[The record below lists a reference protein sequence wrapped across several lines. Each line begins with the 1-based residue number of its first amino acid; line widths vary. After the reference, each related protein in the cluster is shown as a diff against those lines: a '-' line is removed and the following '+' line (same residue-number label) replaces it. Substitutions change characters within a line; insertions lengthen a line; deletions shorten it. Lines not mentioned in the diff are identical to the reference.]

1 MEETPVEEG
10 DTNKDVE
17 IAPAL
22 IAVHPAEKSV
32 AVAVG
37 SDLRVFDL
45 VGNCPVSLVDESG
58 GSYHK
63 DSIRTI
69 CYGSNG
75 QLFVSAGDDKTVKIW
90 STESWRCIYNV
101 GSEKRVSAAA
111 ISPNGMHVCFA
122 DKFGVIWVVDLDGGV
137 DGNQPL
143 VNKKAVSL
151 LSHYC
156 SIITS
161 LEFSLDGRFLV
172 SADRDFKIRVT
183 TFPTKPVNEAHE
195 IQSFCLGHTDFV
207 SCIAFISKLEC
218 PHGFIISGSGD
229 STVRLWDIL
238 SGSLLATCE
247 IGDKVE
253 LLDSKEREGCHSAV
267 TSICT
272 IADGG
277 LVAVAIQSLHGIIL
291 LNCDLSN
298 HTLSVVKVVSISEET
313 FIPTSLSSSCST
325 RYLWMVT
332 GVSGLHN
339 LGHSSLARVKVI
351 SGFNKDNP
359 NSTEN
364 ELSILED
371 DAIPGGE
378 KLLEKLQGGVTFDEK
393 VFLAA
398 SEAVKTAMSNLLT
411 KKQYST
417 EKRDFRKRTRNDRK
431 LKQG

>member
-17 IAPAL
+17 VAPAL
-22 IAVHPAEKSV
+22 IALHPTENSV

-45 VGNCPVSLVDESG
+45 VGNCAVFLVDESG
-58 GSYHK
+58 VPYHK

-69 CYGSNG
+69 CYGSKG

-101 GSEKRVSAAA
+101 VSEKRVSAAA
-111 ISPNGMHVCFA
+111 ISPNGLHVCFA

-143 VNKKAVSL
+143 VSKKAMSL

-161 LEFSLDGRFLV
+161 LKFSLDGRFLV

-183 TFPTKPVNEAHE
+183 TFPTKPVNEARE

-207 SCIAFISKLEC
+207 SCIAFISNLEC
-218 PHGFIISGSGD
+218 SHGFLISGSGD

-238 SGSLLATCE
+238 CGSLLDTCD

-267 TSICT
+267 TSLCT
-272 IADGG
+272 IADGA
-277 LVAVAIQSLHGIIL
+277 LVAVAVQSLHGIIL

-313 FIPTSLSSSCST
+313 FIPTSLSTSCST
-325 RYLWMVT
+325 GYLWMVT
-332 GVSGLHN
+332 GVSSLHN
-339 LGHSSLARVKVI
+339 LGHSSLARVKVM
-351 SGFNKDNP
+351 SGFNKDNYTA
-359 NSTEN
+359 NDVSVV
-364 ELSILED
+364 ED
-371 DAIPGGE
+371 DAIPGE
-378 KLLEKLQGGVTFDEK
+378 TKLLEKLQGGVTFDDK

-398 SEAVKTAMSNLLT
+398 AEAVKTAMSNLLT
-411 KKQYST
+411 KKQYSM

-431 LKQG
+431 LKQ

>member
-17 IAPAL
+17 VAPAL
-22 IAVHPAEKSV
+22 IALHPTENSV

-45 VGNCPVSLVDESG
+45 VGNCAVFLVDESG
-58 GSYHK
+58 VPYHK

-69 CYGSNG
+69 CYGSKG

-101 GSEKRVSAAA
+101 VSEKRVSAAA
-111 ISPNGMHVCFA
+111 ISSNGLHVCFA

-143 VNKKAVSL
+143 VSKKAMSL

-161 LEFSLDGRFLV
+161 LKFSLDGRFLV

-207 SCIAFISKLEC
+207 SCIAFISNLEC
-218 PHGFIISGSGD
+218 SHGFLISGSGD

-238 SGSLLATCE
+238 CGSLLDTCD
-247 IGDKVE
+247 IGDKV
-253 LLDSKEREGCHSAV
+253 
-267 TSICT
+267 
-272 IADGG
+272 
-277 LVAVAIQSLHGIIL
+277 LHGIIL

-313 FIPTSLSSSCST
+313 FIPTSLSTSCST
-325 RYLWMVT
+325 GYLWMVT
-332 GVSGLHN
+332 GVSSLHN
-339 LGHSSLARVKVI
+339 LGHSSLARVKVM
-351 SGFNKDNP
+351 SGFNKDNYTA
-359 NSTEN
+359 NDVSVV
-364 ELSILED
+364 ED
-371 DAIPGGE
+371 DAIPGE
-378 KLLEKLQGGVTFDEK
+378 TKLLEKLQGGVTFDDK

-398 SEAVKTAMSNLLT
+398 AEAVKTAMSNLLT
-411 KKQYST
+411 KKQYSM

-431 LKQG
+431 LKQ